1 MMSAIELVSEHA
13 KAGFRKRVLAQGLNN
28 EKLPD
33 NLHAIHSKE

>member
-1 MMSAIELVSEHA
+1 MMSAIELASEHK

-33 NLHAIHSKE
+33 KLHATHSNE